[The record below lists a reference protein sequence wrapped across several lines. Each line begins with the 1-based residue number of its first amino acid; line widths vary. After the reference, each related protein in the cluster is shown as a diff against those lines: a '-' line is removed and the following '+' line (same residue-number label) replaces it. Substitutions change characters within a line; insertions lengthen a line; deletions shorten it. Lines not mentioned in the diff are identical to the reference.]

1 MNSETEEIMMIKDH
15 LKEVAE
21 YYSQSF
27 FEKTN
32 MEGMGMEGIEFF
44 NFKISYVKWLSIFN
58 IMNSVSLLLWTW

>member
-27 FEKTN
+27 FEKNN
-32 MEGMGMEGIEFF
+32 MEGMRMEGIKFSNLKMSF
-44 NFKISYVKWLSIFN
+44 LKWLSIFN